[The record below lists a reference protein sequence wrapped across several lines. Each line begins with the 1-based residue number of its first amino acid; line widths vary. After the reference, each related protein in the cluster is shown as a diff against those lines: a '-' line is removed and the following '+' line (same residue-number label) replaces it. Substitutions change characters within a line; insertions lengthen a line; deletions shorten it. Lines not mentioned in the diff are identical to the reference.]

1 MVRDEA
7 PAQREHCVI
16 ALRPIGC
23 IRTPFSTATGT
34 PIQSSAAHGV
44 EGTIELFPRY
54 VPGLRD
60 IEGFERLWLIYQFH
74 RAVSPQLLVRP
85 YLDSVEHGVFATRS
99 PARPNHIGMSAVR
112 LLAVEGNRLRI
123 ADVDMLDGTP
133 LFDLKPYVPAF
144 DHLEVKGVGWYEGKS
159 VDGAVADE
167 RFQVKRHR

>member
-1 MVRDEA
+1 M
-7 PAQREHCVI
+7 AQGERCEIV
-16 ALRPIGC
+16 LRPIGC
-23 IRTPFSTATGT
+23 IRTPFSTVTRA

-44 EGTIELFPRY
+44 EGTIELFPQY

-74 RAVSPQLLVRP
+74 CAASPQLLVRP

-112 LLAVEGNRLRI
+112 LLAIEGNRLRV

-133 LFDLKPYVPAF
+133 LLDLKPYVPAF
-144 DHLEVKGVGWYEGKS
+144 DHLEAKRVGWYDGKS
-159 VDGAVADE
+159 GKGVVADE
-167 RFQVKRHR
+167 RFQAKQRE